1 MTDCDQEVF
10 LIVENL
16 CLGGLRVD
24 QKADFDV
31 ALDLGHHK
39 RSGFSYSLR
48 GG

>member
-1 MTDCDQEVF
+1 MTDSNQEVF

-16 CLGGLRVD
+16 FLDGLRAD

-39 RSGFSYSLR
+39 RSSFSCSQR
-48 GG
+48 GD